1 MAFVGTTHTPAYAG
15 NQYDS
20 FLRTVTFG
28 PYAAAAL
35 GDGNYPLFV
44 LPDKASLVKIT
55 VRASAAGAN
64 SSDVFT
70 FKKAAPGTAIAS
82 ATAITDAVETN
93 GLTADAAFDIPMD
106 TVAAAASTAHQNLAA
121 GTQISMT
128 TGGTIASLA
137 GLMIAITYR
146 VGPFRRADG
155 AAAGDGTG
163 NVLMGG

>member
-20 FLRTVTFG
+20 FLRTVNFG

-35 GDGNYPLFV
+35 ADGNYPLFT
-44 LPDKASLVKIT
+44 LPDRASLTKIT
-55 VRASAAGAN
+55 MRASAAGAA
-64 SSDVFT
+64 SADKIT
-70 FKKAAPGTAIAS
+70 FKKAAPGTAIGS
-82 ATAITDAVETN
+82 ATAITDDVETD
-93 GLTADAAFDIPMD
+93 GLTADALFDIPLD

-128 TGGTIASLA
+128 TAGTIASLA
-137 GLMIAITYR
+137 GLMISITYR

-155 AAAGDGTG
+155 STAGDGAG
-163 NVLMGG
+163 NVLMG